1 MILKILVVD
10 DERLNLKVAEAY
22 LKNMS
27 GEFEVI
33 LCQNPLEVEKLV
45 VENDID
51 IVLLDIIMPIMN
63 GTEVIEQLRKN
74 HYLNDV
80 QIIILTALSDAETF
94 KVCFDKGADDFL
106 KKPID
111 VNELQARL
119 KAAIKTRNNAKILK
133 KMYQRLK
140 EQNLELKELNKVI
153 KEAQFYMIQK
163 EKLASIGELAAGVAH
178 EINNPLGYVGSN
190 IETMNNFAE
199 KIKQVVDVY
208 RKSFAGLEQL
218 ETQNKEGQ
226 AYFTNVH
233 DAERKFKFNFVMDEL
248 NSIMKDSG
256 EGIERISKIVQT
268 LKNFARTGAENE
280 TAYSNLNSTVEEALL
295 IVKNEAKYTI
305 DIETHLEEVPEM
317 ECNSG
322 QLGQVIL
329 NILVNAIQAIK
340 AQNRSDRGHIT
351 IMTGSAENSVFLKI
365 LDDGP
370 GIPEEVLGKIFDP
383 FFTTKDVG
391 QGTGLGL
398 SISHDIIVNKH
409 NGMITAGNNPDGG
422 AWFYITIPLK
432 KEGTD
437 CL

>member
-1 MILKILVVD
+1 MINILVVD

-22 LKNMS
+22 LQRMS
-27 GEFEVI
+27 RDYKVI
-33 LCQNPLEVEKLV
+33 LCQNPFEVEGII
-45 VENDID
+45 VEYDID
-51 IVLLDIIMPIMN
+51 IVLLDIIMPGMT

-74 HYLNDV
+74 QKLNDV
-80 QIIILTALSDAETF
+80 QIIILTSLTDPETF
-94 KVCFDKGADDFL
+94 KVCFDMGADDYL

-111 VNELQARL
+111 VTELQARL
-119 KAAIKTRNNAKILK
+119 KAAVKTRSNAKILK

-140 EQNLELKELNKVI
+140 DQNSKLKELNRVI
-153 KEAQFYMIQK
+153 KETQFHMIQK

-199 KIKQVVDVY
+199 KIKNVVGVY
-208 RKSFAGLEQL
+208 RKSMEGLEQL
-218 ETQNKEGQ
+218 DMCHKEGQ
-226 AYFTNVH
+226 VYFTNVRE
-233 DAERKFKFNFVMDEL
+233 AERKFKFEFVMDEL

-256 EGIERISKIVQT
+256 EGIEKISKIVQT
-268 LKNFARTGAENE
+268 LKNFARTGTENE
-280 TAYSNLNSTVEEALL
+280 TAYNSLNSIVEDALL

-305 DIETHLEEVPEM
+305 DIETHLEEVPDL
-317 ECNSG
+317 ECNRG

-340 AQNRSDRGHIT
+340 AQDRSERGRIA
-351 IMTGSAENSVFLKI
+351 IVTGSAQDAVFIKI

-370 GIPEEVLGKIFDP
+370 GIPKEVLGKIFDP

-409 NGMITAGNNPDGG
+409 NGMITAGNNLEGG
-422 AWFYITIPLK
+422 AWFYISLPLR
-432 KEGTD
+432 KEGEI
-437 CL
+437 